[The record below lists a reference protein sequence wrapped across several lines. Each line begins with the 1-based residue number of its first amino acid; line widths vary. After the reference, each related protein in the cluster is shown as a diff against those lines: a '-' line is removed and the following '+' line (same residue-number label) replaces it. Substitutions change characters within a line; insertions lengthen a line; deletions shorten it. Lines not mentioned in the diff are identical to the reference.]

1 MLIVIFTRVRKWDTG
16 VSTIKFT
23 KEKYFS
29 FQNGEFQVYTP
40 EHNNLHAENGYLYM
54 KPVWQYLI

>member
-1 MLIVIFTRVRKWDTG
+1 MLFVIFTRVPKWDAG
-16 VSTIKFT
+16 VSTIKFI

-54 KPVWQYLI
+54 KPV